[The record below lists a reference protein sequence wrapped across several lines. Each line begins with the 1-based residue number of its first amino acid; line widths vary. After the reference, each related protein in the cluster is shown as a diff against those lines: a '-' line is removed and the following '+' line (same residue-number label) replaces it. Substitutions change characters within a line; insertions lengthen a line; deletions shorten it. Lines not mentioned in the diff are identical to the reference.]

1 MIAAILAVAIHTSPA
16 VVIQNTGSAAP
27 ARYVRLQ
34 MAIDGYGLRGAATLL
49 VDRKRGWYVQHFSL
63 GPQSFYQGFDGARAW
78 QADATGTTAVQGNS
92 LDRSLIRAWGNLF
105 AFMRPA
111 DAPGRIE
118 VDPGTHRVVRFS
130 MWNGL
135 FNEVATFSDY
145 HAFAD
150 GTIVPRSI
158 VFTDDNGT
166 WKAQVTGVE
175 TPPAAAPN
183 DFAPPPRPRDATI
196 AGGQTSVPFLLA
208 TEIVIPVRIDDGP
221 LMHFILDSGGQNLL
235 TSDSVKRLKLHPIGH
250 GTVGGA
256 GAGVIPTSFLT
267 VRSVRIGGAEMRNQP
282 FLVLDTPVLKGID
295 GIVGFELLSR
305 FAVRIDYRTNALVM
319 ASSVPNSW
327 VTGVRPTPFVFRSRA
342 PQIAGSID
350 AFPGQ
355 LIIDTGN
362 SGVLDVNAPF
372 ASAHD
377 LWAYYHAAKPTAGS
391 LAGVGGAVV
400 SSNITVRKLRLGSAT
415 LENVYGDLTQA
426 ASGVEADPSF
436 AANLGEGVFRNFTF
450 VLDYAHQQ
458 VYFAPRGIHDMSGV
472 LFARRGNSIIVR
484 QVLTHRAQRAGVR
497 VGMILTSL
505 NGQTVD
511 GRDLAAVRA
520 LLQDKQP
527 GTAVEMVF
535 DRTKHVTLDLL
546 NYL

>member
-1 MIAAILAVAIHTSPA
+1 
-16 VVIQNTGSAAP
+16 
-27 ARYVRLQ
+27 
-34 MAIDGYGLRGAATLL
+34 
-49 VDRKRGWYVQHFSL
+49 
-63 GPQSFYQGFDGARAW
+63 
-78 QADATGTTAVQGNS
+78 
-92 LDRSLIRAWGNLF
+92 
-105 AFMRPA
+105 
-111 DAPGRIE
+111 
-118 VDPGTHRVVRFS
+118 
-130 MWNGL
+130 
-135 FNEVATFSDY
+135 
-145 HAFAD
+145 
-150 GTIVPRSI
+150 
-158 VFTDDNGT
+158 
-166 WKAQVTGVE
+166 
-175 TPPAAAPN
+175 
-183 DFAPPPRPRDATI
+183 
-196 AGGQTSVPFLLA
+196 
-208 TEIVIPVRIDDGP
+208 
-221 LMHFILDSGGQNLL
+221 
-235 TSDSVKRLKLHPIGH
+235 
-250 GTVGGA
+250 
-256 GAGVIPTSFLT
+256 
-267 VRSVRIGGAEMRNQP
+267 
-282 FLVLDTPVLKGID
+282 
-295 GIVGFELLSR
+295 
-305 FAVRIDYRTNALVM
+305 
-319 ASSVPNSW
+319 
-327 VTGVRPTPFVFRSRA
+327 
-342 PQIAGSID
+342 
-350 AFPGQ
+350 
-355 LIIDTGN
+355 
-362 SGVLDVNAPF
+362 VNAPF

-458 VYFAPRGIHDMSGV
+458 VYFAPGGIHDMSGV